1 MGLSSIGNMSVRIVR
16 AGFDPRSLRT
26 SIMRLSALSRS
37 WPSGEHMLVL
47 AYGAISVA
55 IGLSGYFWLDLR
67 IGEAAACTLALCT
80 IASLAHIS
88 SRLANAL
95 RSLAAHLDAKEVI
108 GASGQLAPDRNATP
122 ATDGLIRS
130 EE

>member
-26 SIMRLSALSRS
+26 SIMRLSAFSRS

-55 IGLSGYFWLDLR
+55 IGLAGYFWLDLR

-80 IASLAHIS
+80 IASSAHIA

-95 RSLAAHLDAKEVI
+95 DRKSTRLNSRHSCAH
-108 GASGQLAPDRNATP
+108 
-122 ATDGLIRS
+122 
-130 EE
+130 